1 MSEKNWTPGPW
12 KKNRYGELRGLSGQA
27 VVTERP
33 PQRLPRRG
41 DKVTIAAGAGF
52 QTAMNYSTDQVEAN
66 TNLVISS
73 LSLYDALEWAMRYV
87 EQVRAETETE
97 DGFVSDGERI
107 GYRKAVEAMKQARGE
122 AKEDGR

>member
-12 KKNRYGELRGLSGQA
+12 KKNRYGELRGLSG
-27 VVTERP
+27 
-33 PQRLPRRG
+33 RG